1 MQENPLNSALQ
12 LWLAPWQQAQQTS
25 LALTQSATQA
35 WLQGW
40 QQLASLNP
48 WLAPLGAA
56 SSAYTPFPGMNP
68 LPMAGA
74 FSQMAEMAQLAGS
87 LMQGLPLA
95 ASVAP
100 VDGDPQAARVSLRMG
115 LPRSFGCMGP
125 AEWLQVEAV
134 VAHRQ
139 TAAAPALDGSGAK
152 LVAGEVLSKDKSGGA
167 A

>member
-1 MQENPLNSALQ
+1 MQENPLNRALQ

-48 WLAPLGAA
+48 WLAPLGGVSAA
-56 SSAYTPFPGMNP
+56 STTFPGMNP
-68 LPMAGA
+68 LQMAGA

-115 LPRSFGCMGP
+115 LPRGLGCMGP

-139 TAAAPALDGSGAK
+139 SADGEK
-152 LVAGEVLSKDKSGGA
+152 LVEGEVLPKGKTGGA